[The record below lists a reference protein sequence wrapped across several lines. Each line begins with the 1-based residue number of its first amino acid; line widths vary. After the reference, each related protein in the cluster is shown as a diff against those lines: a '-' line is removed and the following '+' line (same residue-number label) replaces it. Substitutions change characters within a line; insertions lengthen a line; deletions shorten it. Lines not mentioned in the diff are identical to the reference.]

1 MTCKE
6 KLKIEH
12 PDRIDSYSY
21 GGCQGCPHDYG
32 YLVKPHYCL
41 VTEDSCSMCWN
52 REIPDTEKTIET
64 TAKQY
69 WDKYKALRH
78 AGFTEDQAMS
88 ILIKWMDE

>member
-1 MTCKE
+1 MPYREVCTISCRE
-6 KLKIEH
+6 CW
-12 PDRIDSYSY
+12 DRE
-21 GGCQGCPHDYG
+21 
-32 YLVKPHYCL
+32 V
-41 VTEDSCSMCWN
+41 
-52 REIPDTEKTIET
+52 PDTNHGNENNIEE